1 MVILMA
7 ILCIDLK
14 PDNVT
19 INYKQDRQGQ
29 PLLERGA
36 LKLRRARGFGKASDV
51 LYYGLMSLFVKWL
64 RPDSAQ
70 LQKNRVDP
78 ELEMMSRLISS
89 AMPTE
94 LVTHIQDED
103 WGNVMMTMS
112 EVTMFTEGQKDYPN
126 LDTKAQTGLTQ
137 YCI

>member
-1 MVILMA
+1 
-7 ILCIDLK
+7 
-14 PDNVT
+14 
-19 INYKQDRQGQ
+19 
-29 PLLERGA
+29 
-36 LKLRRARGFGKASDV
+36 
-51 LYYGLMSLFVKWL
+51 MSLFVKWL

-78 ELEMMSRLISS
+78 ELEMMGRLISS

-112 EVTMFTEGQKDYPN
+112 EVTMFTEGQKYYPN